1 MWRKITSVI
10 ALLALLAQIACSGSR
25 AISLDDPDPQAS
37 ARIIL
42 KDGSTRE
49 GIIVK
54 KDKDRLVYVDAETHK
69 AEHLDLAKINKMYE
83 SDRVYDFSAKPIP
96 DSEVRAY
103 KSTKK
108 TWLYGAG
115 GLVLGLAAG
124 FGVGLLIV
132 SADEEQ
138 TLAANI
144 AMGTLGVA
152 GAWIFASIGAGQDY
166 QDAVFKARKA
176 RYQVEKQQME
186 KEKKELEKLKKEK
199 ERLLKKK
206 AEKEGKK

>member
-1 MWRKITSVI
+1 MWRKIISLI
-10 ALLALLAQIACSGSR
+10 AVLALLAQTACSGSR
-25 AISLDDPDPQAS
+25 VISKDDPDPQAS

-54 KDKDRLVYVDAETHK
+54 KDKDQIVYVDAKTHK
-69 AEHLDLAKINKMYE
+69 PEHLDLAKISEMYE
-83 SDRVYDFSAKPIP
+83 SNRIYDFGAKPIP
-96 DSEVRAY
+96 DSEIRSY
-103 KSTKK
+103 KSAKK

-124 FGVGLLIV
+124 FGAGLLIV
-132 SADEEQ
+132 SADQNQ

-144 AMGTLGVA
+144 TMGALGVA
-152 GAWIFASIGAGQDY
+152 GAWIFASIGSNQDY

-176 RYQVEKQQME
+176 RYQIEKQQME
-186 KEKKELEKLKKEK
+186 QEKKKLEELKKEK

-206 AEKEGKK
+206 AEKKGE

>member
-1 MWRKITSVI
+1 MWRKIISLTAV
-10 ALLALLAQIACSGSR
+10 LALLAQTACSGSR
-25 AISLDDPDPQAS
+25 AISMDDPDPQAS

-54 KDKDRLVYVDAETHK
+54 KEKNQLIYVDAKTHK
-69 AEHLDLAKINKMYE
+69 AEKLDLVEISKMYE
-83 SDRVYDFSAKPIP
+83 SDHIYDFSAKPIP

-103 KSTKK
+103 KSSKK

-115 GLVLGLAAG
+115 GLILGLAAG
-124 FGVGLLIV
+124 FGVGLLII
-132 SADEEQ
+132 SSDADQ

-144 AMGTLGVA
+144 AMGTFGVA
-152 GAWIFASIGAGQDY
+152 GAWIFASVGANQDFE
-166 QDAVFKARKA
+166 DAVFKARKA
-176 RYQVEKQQME
+176 RYQVEKRQMD
-186 KEKKELEKLKKEK
+186 KEKKKLEELKKEK

-206 AEKEGKK
+206 AEKEGK